1 MNIKSSDKIVFFT
14 VGAMT
19 RNKGMDVLLSTF
31 HKLIKYKPNCCLLL
45 LKGLDDLYSPV
56 EYLKHLVQIYK
67 LPENSIKYIGGI
79 FSSEDMNL
87 LYNIADL

>member
-1 MNIKSSDKIVFFT
+1 MD
-14 VGAMT
+14 
-19 RNKGMDVLLSTF
+19 RNGTF
-31 HKLIKYKPNCCLLL
+31 LIKRGIMVLLL
-45 LKGLDDLYSPV
+45 LLLLLEIDKYVRTCIIYLFFFLDDLYSPV

-87 LYNIADL
+87 LYNIADLIR